1 MRTGIVNLEMIGIT
15 SAAAAGGFSDGG
27 GPDEHDDEEEE
38 EEEDIIMRFFQQ
50 VDGDEG
56 KGQGDGGTMRKK
68 ETKKPTGPRS
78 YFQDLA
84 L

>member
-1 MRTGIVNLEMIGIT
+1 MIGLT
-15 SAAAAGGFSDGG
+15 PAAAAADNLEGES
-27 GPDEHDDEEEE
+27 PDEHDDEEEE

-56 KGQGDGGTMRKK
+56 QGQGGGDPMRKK
-68 ETKKPTGPRS
+68 ETKKPMGPRS